1 MTKITLLL
9 FGIGF
14 CVAGIVVV
22 TLIGNWS
29 LVAIVLSIIGLILLI
44 ASFLLWFDK
53 PQLWRHRSLEKTANG
68 LAITSVVL
76 AVIGLINIVAIRYN
90 IRHDF
95 TENQLYTLSAQ
106 SQAIVSK
113 LEQPL
118 QVLIFDRAV
127 DSDLENLLQNYRRQN
142 NRFQFRFVNPERE
155 IGLARQYEVQS
166 LGEIYLEYGGKRQK
180 LEQGNTVIGEAVT
193 ETQITN
199 AIETIKRDRVTTIY
213 LLQGH
218 GEVSPQ
224 SIERGLTQVVTNLE
238 AKGNTVEELNLA
250 STGKIPDNADL
261 ILIAGAMRKLL
272 PAEVSSLQ
280 NYLISGGNLL
290 LLLSP
295 NTDIAITP
303 LLENW
308 GVELDNRLIVDSS
321 NAGSVMGFGPAVLVV
336 SSYGNHP
343 ITNSFGN
350 GISLFPESRPLK
362 IKSKAEID
370 ATSLITTTEQTWAES
385 DLKNEE
391 ITFDIN
397 RDLSGPLNIAIAL
410 EREQPL
416 LSRMVIF
423 GSSTF
428 ATNGWFEQ
436 QLNGDILLNSISW
449 LLREDRD
456 RFSIRPKETAN
467 RNLNLSSTQARI
479 INWLALRIVPFL
491 ALVTG
496 FLYWNRRR

>member
-14 CVAGIVVV
+14 CVAGIVIA

-29 LVAIVLSIIGLILLI
+29 IAAILLSIFGLILLV
-44 ASFLLWFDK
+44 ASSLLWFDK
-53 PQLWRHRSLEKTANG
+53 PQFWRQRSTKQTANA
-68 LAITSVVL
+68 LAITCIVMVVL
-76 AVIGLINIVAIRYN
+76 GLLNILAIRYN
-90 IRHDF
+90 IRQDF
-95 TENQLYTLSAQ
+95 TETQLHTLSAQ
-106 SQAIVSK
+106 SQAIVSE

-142 NRFQFRFVNPERE
+142 NQFQFRFVNPERE

-166 LGEIYLEYGGKRQK
+166 LGEIYLEYGSKRQK

-218 GEVSPQ
+218 GETSFQ
-224 SIERGLTQVVTNLE
+224 SIERGLAQVVTNLE
-238 AKGNTVEELNLA
+238 AKGHIVEELNLA

-261 ILIAGAMRKLL
+261 IIIAGATRKLL

-280 NYLISGGNLL
+280 NYLANGGNLL

-303 LLENW
+303 LLKNW

-321 NAGSVMGFGPAVLVV
+321 DAGMVMGFGPAVLVV
-336 SSYGNHP
+336 NSYGDHP
-343 ITNSFGN
+343 ITNSFNN

-362 IKSKAEID
+362 IESKANIK

-410 EREQPL
+410 EREQPQ

-456 RFSIRPKETAN
+456 RLSIRPKETAN
-467 RNLNLSSTQARI
+467 RSLNLSSTQARI

-491 ALVTG
+491 ALVIG